1 MNDKTY
7 ENHHNQNYRMPVRF
21 HTELNGGYA
30 FRGRWHEDIEI
41 LFIVKDTA
49 LVRLNN
55 TVYTANPGD
64 TIIINSSTM
73 HSIIA
78 KDKYVTYHCLI
89 IDKDFCERYGFF
101 IDENHI
107 KELVLDPEIFNLAQ
121 DMKKEDDEKGTFY
134 EAAQISDALKI
145 LTLLFRRH
153 LVANYD
159 FRDESKNLKMVKDAM
174 KYMKNNFCEPLSLDE
189 IADKIGYSKYHFCR
203 CFKEITGSTVVTY
216 LNDLRMNHAY
226 SQLIN
231 TDASITDIA
240 TECGFSDISY
250 FTKTFKKHLG
260 VLPSKIQRN
269 KKEDKA

>member
-7 ENHHNQNYRMPVRF
+7 ENHYNIINKSPARF
-21 HTELNGGYA
+21 HTEVNGGWS
-30 FRGRWHEDIEI
+30 FRGRWHEDMEI
-41 LFIVKDTA
+41 LFIVEDSA

-55 TVYTANPGD
+55 VVYTATPGD
-64 TIIINSSTM
+64 IIVINSSIM

-78 KDKYVTYHCLI
+78 KNKYVTYHCLI

-107 KELVLDPEIFNLAQ
+107 NDLIRDPEIFALARNIR
-121 DMKKEDDEKGTFY
+121 KEEDEKGDFY
-134 EAAQISDALKI
+134 KSAVTSDTLKI

-153 LVANYD
+153 LVSNYA
-159 FRDESKNLKMVKDAM
+159 FKDESKNLKMVKDAM

-189 IADKIGYSKYHFCR
+189 IAEKIGYSKYHFCR

-216 LNDLRMNHAY
+216 MNDLKINYAY
-226 SQLIN
+226 SQLKN

-240 TECGFSDISY
+240 TMCGFSDISY

-260 VLPSKIQRN
+260 VLPSKVQRN
-269 KKEDKA
+269 KKEEQ

>member
-1 MNDKTY
+1 MDHTSY
-7 ENHHNQNYRMPVRF
+7 ENHHSQNNRIPVRF
-21 HTELNGGYA
+21 HTELNGGFA

-41 LFIVKDTA
+41 LFITKDSA

-64 TIIINSSTM
+64 IVVINSSVM

-78 KDKYVTYHCLI
+78 KNKYVTYHCLI
-89 IDKDFCERYGFF
+89 IDKDFCEQYGFF

-107 KELVLDPEIFNLAQ
+107 SELISDPEIFKLAENMQ
-121 DMKKEDDEKGTFY
+121 KEEDEKAVFY
-134 EAAQISDALKI
+134 KSSEISDSLKI

-153 LVANYD
+153 LASNYD
-159 FRDESKNLKMVKDAM
+159 FRGESKNLKMVKDAM
-174 KYMKNNFCEPLSLDE
+174 KYMKNHFCEPLSLDE
-189 IADKIGYSKYHFCR
+189 VADKIGYSKYHFCR

-216 LNDLRMNHAY
+216 LNDLKMNYAF
-226 SQLIN
+226 SQLKN
-231 TDASITDIA
+231 TDESITDIA

-260 VLPSKIQRN
+260 ILPSKVQRN
-269 KKEDKA
+269 KKEER

>member
-1 MNDKTY
+1 MNNKTY
-7 ENHHNQNYRMPVRF
+7 ENHNAQNYRMPARF
-21 HTELNGGYA
+21 HTELNGGFA

-41 LFIVKDTA
+41 LFVIEDSA

-64 TIIINSSTM
+64 IIVINSSVM

-107 KELVLDPEIFNLAQ
+107 KELVSDPEIFELSQNMRKEQ
-121 DMKKEDDEKGTFY
+121 DQKDDFY
-134 EAAQISDALKI
+134 NSAIISDTLKI

-153 LVANYD
+153 LVTNYD
-159 FRDESKNLKMVKDAM
+159 FRSESKNLKMVKDAM
-174 KYMKNNFCEPLSLDE
+174 KYMKNHFCEPLSLDE

-216 LNDLRMNHAY
+216 LNDLKINYAQ
-226 SQLIN
+226 SQLLN

-260 VLPSKIQRN
+260 VLPSKVQRN
-269 KKEDKA
+269 KKEEQ

>member
-1 MNDKTY
+1 MNYKTY
-7 ENHHNQNYRMPVRF
+7 ENHHSPKPKMPARF
-21 HTELNGGYA
+21 HTELNGGSS

-41 LFIVKDTA
+41 LFVIKDTA

-64 TIIINSSTM
+64 IVVINSSVM

-107 KELVLDPEIFNLAQ
+107 NELISDPEIFALSEN
-121 DMKKEDDEKGTFY
+121 MRKEEDEKKDFY
-134 EAAQISDALKI
+134 SSAQIADALKI

-153 LVANYD
+153 LASNND
-159 FRDESKNLKMVKDAM
+159 FKTESKNLKMVKDAM
-174 KYMKNNFCEPLSLDE
+174 KYMKNHFCEPLSLDE
-189 IADKIGYSKYHFCR
+189 IAEKIGYSKYHFCR
-203 CFKEITGSTVVTY
+203 SFKEITGSTVVTY
-216 LNDLRMNHAY
+216 LNDLKINFAF
-226 SQLIN
+226 SQLKN
-231 TDASITDIA
+231 TDASISDIA
-240 TECGFSDISY
+240 AECGFSDISY

-260 VLPSKIQRN
+260 ILPSKVQRN
-269 KKEDKA
+269 KKEDKE